1 MKKSD
6 IIIIGGGIVGLAT
19 AYQLSQAYPQLSLI
33 ILEKETEVAQHQ
45 TGHNSGVLHTGVYYK
60 PGSLKAKNCR
70 EGKRRMEEFC
80 TENEIPY
87 EICGKV
93 IVATSEAEL
102 PALERILERGS
113 ANGVVCEL
121 IPRERLLEL
130 EPHVNGIQAI
140 HVPEAGITDYTA
152 VCRRLAE
159 IVQQEEHRTLRL
171 GTKVTGLRTGSSIVV
186 ETTTGAFEGD
196 YLINCAGLY
205 SDKVTEMTMPPQ
217 HKIIPFRGEYYE
229 VNSNAQHLCNNLIYP
244 VPDPSFPFLGVH
256 FTRMIQGG
264 LECGPNAVLAFA
276 REGYTRTTVNWQELA
291 ESLSYPGF
299 LKLAAK
305 YWKTGAGELWRSFS
319 KAAFTKALQRLIPAI
334 QAADLEAASAGIRA
348 QAVTPDG
355 KPVDD
360 FLIQQE
366 GRVVHVG
373 NAPSPGAT
381 SSLNIGSY
389 ILDQLAPMIG
399 KSKTA

>member
-19 AYQLSQAYPQLSLI
+19 AYQFSRTYPRLSVTV
-33 ILEKETEVAQHQ
+33 LEKETEVAQHQ

-60 PGSLKAKNCR
+60 PGSLKAKNCQ

-80 TENEIPY
+80 AENDIPY

-93 IVATSEAEL
+93 IVATSAAEL
-102 PALERILERGS
+102 PALERILERGR

-140 HVPEAGITDYTA
+140 HVPEAGITDYTV

-159 IVQQEEHRTLRL
+159 IVQQEDHRTLRL
-171 GTKVTGLRTGSSIVV
+171 GTKVTGLRTGSCIVV

-196 YLINCAGLY
+196 YLVNCAGLY
-205 SDKVTEMTMPPQ
+205 SDKVTAMTMPPQ

-229 VNSNAQHLCNNLIYP
+229 VKPNAQHLCNNLIYP
-244 VPDPSFPFLGVH
+244 VPDPNFPFLGVH

-360 FLIQQE
+360 FLIQQD

>member
-1 MKKSD
+1 
-6 IIIIGGGIVGLAT
+6 
-19 AYQLSQAYPQLSLI
+19 
-33 ILEKETEVAQHQ
+33 
-45 TGHNSGVLHTGVYYK
+45 
-60 PGSLKAKNCR
+60 
-70 EGKRRMEEFC
+70 
-80 TENEIPY
+80 
-87 EICGKV
+87 
-93 IVATSEAEL
+93 
-102 PALERILERGS
+102 
-113 ANGVVCEL
+113 
-121 IPRERLLEL
+121 
-130 EPHVNGIQAI
+130 
-140 HVPEAGITDYTA
+140 
-152 VCRRLAE
+152 
-159 IVQQEEHRTLRL
+159 
-171 GTKVTGLRTGSSIVV
+171 
-186 ETTTGAFEGD
+186 
-196 YLINCAGLY
+196 
-205 SDKVTEMTMPPQ
+205 
-217 HKIIPFRGEYYE
+217 
-229 VNSNAQHLCNNLIYP
+229 
-244 VPDPSFPFLGVH
+244 
-256 FTRMIQGG
+256 MIQGG